1 MSKFLPL
8 LLLSTLGIGFSQGQ
22 TSDQPAASAPAGA
35 SLSQVSR
42 FVPGTKLRVEL
53 DKTID
58 AKKAKPGDPI
68 LAKTMDDLESGGK
81 VVAPRGLKIV
91 GHVVAASPH
100 EKGSASRLEI
110 AFDKLDLEHGAEVPM
125 KATVQALAKPVS
137 NAPMATEDTGP
148 PSSGVP
154 MAPSNRGGGTGQG
167 GGGMGQTGGAPNAGT
182 TGNPAGTLSGAS
194 LPSGKISLNAEG
206 VLGMPELS
214 LAAGPAQDSI
224 LTSEKHNVKLE
235 TGTQMILRVE

>member
-1 MSKFLPL
+1 MNKFLAL
-8 LLLSTLGIGFSQGQ
+8 LLLSTLGMGSSQGQ
-22 TSDQPAASAPAGA
+22 TSDQPATSAPPGA

-42 FVPGTKLRVEL
+42 FAPGTKLRVEL

-81 VVAPRGLKIV
+81 VVAPRGLQIV

-100 EKGSASRLEI
+100 EKGSPSRLEI
-110 AFDKLDLEHGAEVPM
+110 AFDKLDLEHGAEVPL

-148 PSSGVP
+148 PTSGVP
-154 MAPSNRGGGTGQG
+154 MGPSNRGGTGQG
-167 GGGMGQTGGAPNAGT
+167 SGGMGQAGSAPNAGT
-182 TGNPAGTLSGAS
+182 MGNPAGAPSGAS

-214 LAAGPAQDSI
+214 LAAGPAQDAI
-224 LTSEKHNVKLE
+224 LTSEKHSVKLE

>member
-8 LLLSTLGIGFSQGQ
+8 LLLSTLGLGFSRGQ
-22 TSDQPAASAPAGA
+22 TSGQPEASVPAGA
-35 SLSQVSR
+35 SMSQVSG
-42 FVPGTKLRVEL
+42 FAPGTKLRVEL

-58 AKKAKPGDPI
+58 AKKAKPGDPV
-68 LAKTMDDLESGGK
+68 LAKTMDELESGGK

-110 AFDKLDLEHGAEVPM
+110 AFDKLDLEHGEEVPM
-125 KATVQALAKPVS
+125 KAMVQALAKPVS
-137 NAPMATEDTGP
+137 NAPMAAEETGP
-148 PSSGVP
+148 STSGVP
-154 MAPSNRGGGTGQG
+154 MGPSNRGGTGQA
-167 GGGMGQTGGAPNAGT
+167 GGGMGQTGGTSNTGA
-182 TGNPAGTLSGAS
+182 TGNPAGTVSGSA
-194 LPSGKISLNAEG
+194 PQSGKISLNAEG

-214 LAAGPAQDSI
+214 LGAGPAQDSV

-235 TGTQMILRVE
+235 SGTQMILRVE